1 MSRKIN
7 KGTLLLLPF
16 HYIEKG
22 CFVEGQVTKGFFFSS
37 QVEAC
42 NREAQKI
49 EAFVNTATPSFTSDI
64 VLSALKG
71 ARSRVPSLSSKPDK
85 PVPTSHKSKGS
96 RVNNALIAT
105 VLPIIMLPVM
115 LRTGRS

>member
-1 MSRKIN
+1 
-7 KGTLLLLPF
+7 
-16 HYIEKG
+16 
-22 CFVEGQVTKGFFFSS
+22 
-37 QVEAC
+37 VEAC

-49 EAFVNTATPSFTSDI
+49 EAFINTATPSFTSDI

-71 ARSRVPSLSSKPDK
+71 ARSRVSSLSSKPEK
-85 PVPTSHKSKGS
+85 PVTGPRHSKGS

-105 VLPIIMLPVM
+105 LLPIIMLPVM